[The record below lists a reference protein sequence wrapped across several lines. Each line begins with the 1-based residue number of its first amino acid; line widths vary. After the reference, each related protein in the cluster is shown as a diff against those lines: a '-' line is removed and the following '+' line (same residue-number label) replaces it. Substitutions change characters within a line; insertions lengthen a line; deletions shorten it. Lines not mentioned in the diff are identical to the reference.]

1 VKNLD
6 SALFFLFCVLIVFP
20 DAESI
25 LLRIKAYG
33 LSMSSAG
40 ISKSTTIGM

>member
-1 VKNLD
+1 MKNLD